1 MTTTKTL
8 LERVQSLPIHLI
20 REIKDRLDPETQID
34 LLKSKP
40 SVYTNVNKTIR
51 TQYVKRYLKEP
62 SMRALYSALKKKET
76 TKITHNICDK
86 FGNKCEQLY
95 YVDCRLPG
103 NVVAKMYE
111 TNIHKPMLKAL
122 KKIVKDAPMVFDL
135 DGKMKP
141 CISPLERSIVA
152 RFKTMS
158 APIEPTYTNERTKMR
173 YTRALNDYHNSLP
186 DKVHNLLEDFDTC
199 ASFITDLDYAIR
211 MSSLRFLKALAVL
224 SKQYVQSPVNDLLS
238 KRTAEDIKIDTNREA
253 YYARNIEIANME
265 REQQDMLRESGRMLG
280 LMREEAKIREQ
291 HAKEQRKLAREE
303 AKSRKLQEKE
313 EKMRLRKE
321 RAHKKAQQDQEK
333 TLRAILREQT
343 RTNKAA
349 EKKQKD
355 AELVEKYTFKMIRTM
370 FV

>member
-20 REIKDRLDPETQID
+20 REIKERLDPETQID

-40 SVYTNVNKTIR
+40 SVYVNINKTIR
-51 TQYVKRYLKEP
+51 NQYVKTYLKEP
-62 SMRALYSALKKKET
+62 SMHALYRGLNKDK
-76 TKITHNICDK
+76 TKITHKIWDSMGESK
-86 FGNKCEQLY
+86 YQTY
-95 YVDCRLPG
+95 YVNCELPG
-103 NVVAKMYE
+103 HVVAKMYE
-111 TNIHKPMLKAL
+111 TNIHKPMVKAL
-122 KKIVKDAPMVFDL
+122 KRSVKDAPMVFDL

-141 CISPLERSIVA
+141 CITPLERSIVA

-186 DKVHNLLEDFDTC
+186 DKVHSLLEDFDNC

-224 SKQYVQSPVNDLLS
+224 SKQYVQSPVNDLLN
-238 KRTAEDIKIDTNREA
+238 KRTAEDIQIDKNREA
-253 YYARNIEIANME
+253 YYAKNIEIANME
-265 REQQDMLRESGRMLG
+265 REQRDMLRESGRMFC

-313 EKMRLRKE
+313 EKMRLREE
-321 RAHKKAQQDQEK
+321 RANKKAQVDQEK
-333 TLRAILREQT
+333 ALRAVFREQT
-343 RTNKAA
+343 RANKIA

-355 AELVEKYTFKMIRTM
+355 AELVEKYTFKTIRTM